1 MIDPKEFYRKMD
13 SLLGDIIEPHG
24 ADPSFFTA
32 LLNDLE
38 ESFGDELLF
47 GEGHL
52 YSENGRTFELI
63 HTVSGT
69 PRFPTSIANDD
80 PLVREVFEH
89 GGFIF
94 ENADDAPE
102 WFDRLDNQFVG
113 IVAFRVV
120 SPPVD
125 TFVYVYGLRPGWT
138 REEVAF
144 CLNSIRFT
152 LGYRLRADAVESDID
167 KAAAIQRSLLPSG
180 PPDFAG
186 FDIAVR
192 SEPAEQV
199 GGDLYDFIELS
210 DDMIGIAIGDASGH
224 GLPAALLVRDVLMG
238 IRMGMGTGLK
248 MLHMLK
254 RLNRV
259 IHATTYSTRFISVFY
274 CELDNE
280 GGILYSNAG
289 HTSGLILHDGRV
301 ERLDPTGTIM
311 GPLENIPLLR
321 AFTKLPPDGVL
332 VLYTDGITERVD
344 ADGAPFEEEGLIRFV
359 QERCHLSAEDLVD
372 ETYEYA
378 LSLDHQSD
386 ILEDDSTLLI
396 VKRLL

>member
-1 MIDPKEFYRKMD
+1 MIDPKDFYRKMD
-13 SLLGDIIEPHG
+13 GLLGDIIEPQG
-24 ADPSFFTA
+24 ADISFFNS

-38 ESFGDELLF
+38 HSFGDELLF

-52 YSENGRTFELI
+52 YSENGRVFDLVQS
-63 HTVSGT
+63 VSET
-69 PRFPTSIANDD
+69 PRFPARIANTD
-80 PLVREVFEH
+80 PLVKIVFEH

-94 ENADDAPE
+94 EDPEKAPD
-102 WFDRLDNQFVG
+102 WFELMGRQFIG
-113 IVAFRVV
+113 LVAFRVV
-120 SPPVD
+120 SPPIH
-125 TFVYVYGLRPGWT
+125 TFMFVYGLRPGWT

-144 CLNSIRFT
+144 CLNTIRFT

-180 PPDFAG
+180 PPDFPG

-199 GGDLYDFIELS
+199 GGDLYDFIDLS
-210 DDMIGIAIGDASGH
+210 DDMLGIAIGDASGH

-248 MLHMLK
+248 MVHMLK

-259 IHATTYSTRFISVFY
+259 IHETTYSTRFISVFY
-274 CELDNE
+274 CEIDNE
-280 GGILYSNAG
+280 GGILYANAG
-289 HTSGLILHDGRV
+289 HTSGLILHEGKV
-301 ERLDPTGTIM
+301 ERLDPTGTVM
-311 GPLENIPLLR
+311 GPLADIPLLR
-321 AFTKLPPDGVL
+321 AFSKLPRGGVM
-332 VLYTDGITERVD
+332 VLHTDGITERVD
-344 ADGAPFEEEGLIRFV
+344 PDGTPWEEEGLIRFV
-359 QERCHLSAEDLVD
+359 QERCHLSAEEIVD

-386 ILEDDSTLLI
+386 ILEDDSTLMIIKRI
-396 VKRLL
+396 V